1 MHISARHDYA
11 VQAMLAIAAAGGG
24 PVKTSDLAAMQGIPV
39 SYLPSILADLRRAE
53 LLSSRPGT
61 DGGFSLARPI
71 AQISVGDIMRAVSG
85 ALASVRGRPPH
96 TITYTGAATALA
108 GLWRSVHTFT
118 SDLLDSTT
126 LDRLLD
132 ADRALAAASPDH
144 DRAGGGTGGHRP

>member
-24 PVKTSDLAAMQGIPV
+24 PVKTSDLAVMQGIPV

-96 TITYTGAATALA
+96 TITYTGAATALP
-108 GLWRSVHTFT
+108 GLWSSVHTFT
-118 SDLLDSTT
+118 SDLLDRTT

-132 ADRALAAASPDH
+132 TDRELAAASPDP
-144 DRAGGGTGGHRP
+144 DRASGGAGGHRP

>member
-24 PVKTSDLAAMQGIPV
+24 PVKTSDLAVMQGIPA

-61 DGGFSLARPI
+61 DGGFSLARQLE
-71 AQISVGDIMRAVSG
+71 QISVGDIMRAVSG

-96 TITYTGAATALA
+96 TITYTGAAVALP
-108 GLWRSVHTFT
+108 GLWQSVHTFT

-126 LDRLLD
+126 LLDLLGDGQGSGPPTDRD
-132 ADRALAAASPDH
+132 TAAD
-144 DRAGGGTGGHRP
+144 GTTGQRS

>member
-24 PVKTSDLAAMQGIPV
+24 PVKTSDLAVMQGIPA

-61 DGGFSLARPI
+61 DGGFSLARRVE
-71 AQISVGDIMRAVSG
+71 QISVGDIMRAVSG

-96 TITYTGAATALA
+96 TITYTGAATALP
-108 GLWRSVHTFT
+108 GLWQSVHTYT
-118 SDLLDSTT
+118 GDLLDSTT
-126 LDRLLD
+126 LLDLLGDGQVPAPRSDRD
-132 ADRALAAASPDH
+132 TAAGS
-144 DRAGGGTGGHRP
+144 TGGHRS